1 VLVSL
6 HFCCCV
12 KDCAT
17 DNCKSLSAFEDMQV
31 ARISHALILCL
42 AMPNHVSTPLLLV
55 QALLNGSSRDPS
67 EDARKAARSAL
78 SHLPLT
84 ALSLVPLLTTVDKAA
99 ATEVDMPAPKTRK
112 RSQAESSV
120 KQAADG
126 LDILH
131 LAGQPLSSSTD
142 CLTST
147 VPPSPSCRTLSQSP
161 PCLSLSPLLPIA
173 LQAELAFAL
182 QLLVYSHVSYAAVCY
197 WHSWLH

>member
-1 VLVSL
+1 MQQPLVLDHPVLVSL

-142 CLTST
+142 C
-147 VPPSPSCRTLSQSP
+147 RTLSQSP